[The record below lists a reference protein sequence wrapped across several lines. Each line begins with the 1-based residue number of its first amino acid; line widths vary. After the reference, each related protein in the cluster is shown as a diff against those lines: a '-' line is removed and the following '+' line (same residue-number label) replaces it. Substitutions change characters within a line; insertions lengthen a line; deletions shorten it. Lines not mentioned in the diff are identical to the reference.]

1 MDVTVE
7 QPALARALQAAARVV
22 PARFGHPALRAVL
35 LEAAPGRLTLRT
47 ADQELAV
54 VATVPAAVGAPGRA
68 AVAARLLAEYAA
80 ALPAGTVRLELR
92 GAAGRVA
99 VTGGRFCAALPTL
112 DPDAIPR
119 APEADADAGAAGGV
133 ALDLPAGA
141 LRAAIEQVAFAAA
154 RDDTRPVFR
163 AVRFACGPDG
173 LTLAA
178 SDGFR
183 LARAHVPRTPHHPD
197 GLHPQDQTPQQP
209 HS

>member
-1 MDVTVE
+1 M
-7 QPALARALQAAARVV
+7 

-54 VATVPAAVGAPGRA
+54 VATVPRA
-68 AVAARLLAEYAA
+68 AGRRAARPVAARLLAEYAA
-80 ALPAGTVRLELR
+80 ESPPGTVRL
-92 GAAGRVA
+92 GAPPAAGRVA
-99 VTGGRFCAALPTL
+99 VTGGRFLAPPCRRSTRTRSPGRRRRTRRRPAASRSTCPPGT
-112 DPDAIPR
+112 
-119 APEADADAGAAGGV
+119 
-133 ALDLPAGA
+133 
-141 LRAAIEQVAFAAA
+141 LRAAIERVAFAAA

-197 GLHPQDQTPQQP
+197 ALHPR
-209 HS
+209 